1 MAEGEDDDDDDDEV
15 GLIRARSSR
24 AVRRSAGRTCLNGQR
39 DGVPREVLQVRSVAD
54 VSVAL
59 AVDERRG
66 AAVPGPEPPPP
77 PGERPRVDLQHLA
90 VARDGQRD
98 QYALQRVAHVV
109 RDPRDRVG
117 GGRTV
122 PGHVPERVDREQQ
135 RGDLHVQV
143 QLQRAFPV
151 HLQPGLLI
159 HLQAHRGPGGQP
171 APDQRVDDS
180 GEQAQRRHGERHV
193 VDGLLEKP
201 GNTVRVI
208 IIAKARRSHCR
219 YSTDSG

>member
-1 MAEGEDDDDDDDEV
+1 M
-15 GLIRARSSR
+15 RP
-24 AVRRSAGRTCLNGQR
+24 AVLCSHASNGQR
-39 DGVPREVLQVRSVAD
+39 DGVPREVLQVRRVAD
-54 VSVAL
+54 VVVAL
-59 AVDERRG
+59 VEQRRG
-66 AAVPGPEPPPP
+66 AAVPGPPPPA

-98 QYALQRVAHVV
+98 QYALQRMAHVV

-117 GGRTV
+117 RRRPV
-122 PGHVPERVDREQQ
+122 PGHVPEHVHREQQ

-151 HLQPGLLI
+151 HLQPGLFV

-171 APDQRVDDS
+171 AADQRVGDR
-180 GEQAQRRHGERHV
+180 GETAQRRYCERHV

-201 GNTVRVI
+201 ETG
-208 IIAKARRSHCR
+208 K
-219 YSTDSG
+219 